1 MINLTHIRALINKEI
16 QQILSDKSVLVV
28 AFVIPLLLVILYGS
42 GMRMDI
48 KPVSVAVVSPQVDD
62 LIGREITLAMLGSS
76 YFKVQVVNN
85 EIEAKRLMQQHDI
98 SAYVMIPDNLAQSA
112 FHQSINVLIVLNGAD
127 AQQSNLAKSY
137 IEAVLASGTSLKALG
152 RQVAYLSSVNQKNIA
167 SSGSYASAKVKD
179 ITVISRNWFNESN
192 ESTWYLMAGQ
202 LIGIVTLMSAF
213 MSSIVIAREFERGT
227 MTGILATNVNALE
240 LLISKIIPY
249 YVLSLLGGSFA
260 ILTTFIL
267 YELPFRGSAF
277 LFILTMAVYLYV
289 SVLLGLL
296 ISALT
301 QNQFLSSEY
310 AIILSFLPSILL
322 SGALFDL
329 RSIPQIISYVAHM
342 LPPTY
347 AVQSSKICILSG
359 GSSDILV
366 LNLGILIMFAA
377 LFTLACYLVIN
388 KHFKRYL
395 PFNLRPN
402 LRPSLSQSAGSVSGS
417 GLAPSKGSAQGHSQ
431 RQGQGQSQ
439 RQGHGLG
446 GGDGGGDGGGQDL
459 SSQQDSAST
468 KSDA

>member
-366 LNLGILIMFAA
+366 LNLGILILFAA

-402 LRPSLSQSAGSVSGS
+402 LRQSAGSGS
-417 GLAPSKGSAQGHSQ
+417 GLAPSKGSAYGLSQG
-431 RQGQGQSQ
+431 QGQGQSQ

-446 GGDGGGDGGGQDL
+446 GGDGSGQDL

>member
-76 YFKVQVVNN
+76 YFKIQVVNN

-366 LNLGILIMFAA
+366 LNLGILILFAA

-395 PFNLRPN
+395 PFNLRP
-402 LRPSLSQSAGSVSGS
+402 SQSQSASSAAPGPGPGHGPGSASCPGLASSKGSAYGQSQGQGSGS
-417 GLAPSKGSAQGHSQ
+417 GL
-431 RQGQGQSQ
+431 
-439 RQGHGLG
+439 G
-446 GGDGGGDGGGQDL
+446 GGGCQDL

>member
-366 LNLGILIMFAA
+366 LNLGILILFAA

-395 PFNLRPN
+395 PFNLRP
-402 LRPSLSQSAGSVSGS
+402 SLSQSAGSVSGS
-417 GLAPSKGSAQGHSQ
+417 GLAPSKGSAY
-431 RQGQGQSQ
+431 GQSQ
-439 RQGHGLG
+439 GHGYGLG
-446 GGDGGGDGGGQDL
+446 GGDSQDL

>member
-366 LNLGILIMFAA
+366 LNLGILILFAA

-395 PFNLRPN
+395 PFNLRP
-402 LRPSLSQSAGSVSGS
+402 SQSQSASSGPGP

-431 RQGQGQSQ
+431 RQG
-439 RQGHGLG
+439 HGLG
-446 GGDGGGDGGGQDL
+446 DGNGNGQDL

>member
-366 LNLGILIMFAA
+366 LNLGILILFAA

-417 GLAPSKGSAQGHSQ
+417 GLAPSKGSAY
-431 RQGQGQSQ
+431 GQSQ
-439 RQGHGLG
+439 RQGQSQGYGLG
-446 GGDGGGDGGGQDL
+446 GGGGQDL

>member
-366 LNLGILIMFAA
+366 LNLGILILFAA

-402 LRPSLSQSAGSVSGS
+402 LRPSLSQSAGSGSGSGS

-431 RQGQGQSQ
+431 RQG
-439 RQGHGLG
+439 HGLG
-446 GGDGGGDGGGQDL
+446 DGNGNGQDL

>member
-137 IEAVLASGTSLKALG
+137 IEAVLTSGTSLKALG

-366 LNLGILIMFAA
+366 LNLGILILFAA

-395 PFNLRPN
+395 PFNLRP
-402 LRPSLSQSAGSVSGS
+402 SQSQSASSGPGP

-431 RQGQGQSQ
+431 RQG
-439 RQGHGLG
+439 HGLG
-446 GGDGGGDGGGQDL
+446 DGNGNGQDL

>member
-366 LNLGILIMFAA
+366 LNLGILILFAA

-395 PFNLRPN
+395 PFNLRP
-402 LRPSLSQSAGSVSGS
+402 SLSQSAGSGT

-431 RQGQGQSQ
+431 RQG
-439 RQGHGLG
+439 HGLG
-446 GGDGGGDGGGQDL
+446 DGNGNGQDL

>member
-366 LNLGILIMFAA
+366 LNLGILILFAA

-395 PFNLRPN
+395 PFNLRP
-402 LRPSLSQSAGSVSGS
+402 SQSQSACASSGS
-417 GLAPSKGSAQGHSQ
+417 ALAPSKGSAYG
-431 RQGQGQSQ
+431 QGQGQGNGNS
-439 RQGHGLG
+439 LG
-446 GGDGGGDGGGQDL
+446 GGGGQDL

>member
-366 LNLGILIMFAA
+366 LNLGILILFAA

-395 PFNLRPN
+395 PFNLRP
-402 LRPSLSQSAGSVSGS
+402 SLSQSASSGS
-417 GLAPSKGSAQGHSQ
+417 GPGLAPSKGSAQGHSQ
-431 RQGQGQSQ
+431 RQGHGY
-439 RQGHGLG
+439 GLG
-446 GGDGGGDGGGQDL
+446 GGCGQDL

>member
-137 IEAVLASGTSLKALG
+137 IEAVLTSGTSLKALG

-366 LNLGILIMFAA
+366 LNLGILILFAA

-395 PFNLRPN
+395 PFNLRP
-402 LRPSLSQSAGSVSGS
+402 SLSQSASSAAPGHGPGHGPGSASCPGLASSKGSAYGQSQGQGSGS
-417 GLAPSKGSAQGHSQ
+417 GL
-431 RQGQGQSQ
+431 
-439 RQGHGLG
+439 G
-446 GGDGGGDGGGQDL
+446 GGGCQDL

>member
-137 IEAVLASGTSLKALG
+137 IEAVFASGTSLKALG

-267 YELPFRGSAF
+267 YELPFRGSAL

-366 LNLGILIMFAA
+366 LNLGILILFAA

-395 PFNLRPN
+395 PFNLRP
-402 LRPSLSQSAGSVSGS
+402 SQSQSAGSGS
-417 GLAPSKGSAQGHSQ
+417 GLAPSKGSAYGLSQGH
-431 RQGQGQSQ
+431 GQGQSQ

-446 GGDGGGDGGGQDL
+446 GGNGNGQDL

>member
-366 LNLGILIMFAA
+366 LNLGILILFAA

-395 PFNLRPN
+395 PFNLRP
-402 LRPSLSQSAGSVSGS
+402 SLSQSASSGS
-417 GLAPSKGSAQGHSQ
+417 GPGLAPSKGSAQGHSQ
-431 RQGQGQSQ
+431 RQG
-439 RQGHGLG
+439 HGLG
-446 GGDGGGDGGGQDL
+446 DGNGNGQDL

>member
-395 PFNLRPN
+395 PFNLRP
-402 LRPSLSQSAGSVSGS
+402 SQSQSASSAAPGPGPGHGPGSASCPGLTSSKGSAYGQSQGQGSGS
-417 GLAPSKGSAQGHSQ
+417 GL
-431 RQGQGQSQ
+431 
-439 RQGHGLG
+439 G
-446 GGDGGGDGGGQDL
+446 GGGCQDL

>member
-395 PFNLRPN
+395 PFNLRP
-402 LRPSLSQSAGSVSGS
+402 SQSQSAGSGS
-417 GLAPSKGSAQGHSQ
+417 GLAPSKGSAYGLSQGH
-431 RQGQGQSQ
+431 GQGQSQ

-446 GGDGGGDGGGQDL
+446 GGNGNGQDL

>member
-366 LNLGILIMFAA
+366 LNLGILILFAA

-395 PFNLRPN
+395 PFNLRP
-402 LRPSLSQSAGSVSGS
+402 SLSQSVGSGT
-417 GLAPSKGSAQGHSQ
+417 GLAPSKGSAYGLSQGH
-431 RQGQGQSQ
+431 GQGQSQ

-446 GGDGGGDGGGQDL
+446 GGNGNGQDL

>member
-366 LNLGILIMFAA
+366 LNLGILILFAA

-395 PFNLRPN
+395 PFNLRP
-402 LRPSLSQSAGSVSGS
+402 SQSQSASSSAPGPGSASGP

-431 RQGQGQSQ
+431 RQGHGY
-439 RQGHGLG
+439 GLG
-446 GGDGGGDGGGQDL
+446 DSQDL
-459 SSQQDSAST
+459 SSQKDSAST

>member
-137 IEAVLASGTSLKALG
+137 IEAVLTSGTSLKALG

-446 GGDGGGDGGGQDL
+446 GGDGGGQDL

>member
-301 QNQFLSSEY
+301 KNQFLSSEY

-366 LNLGILIMFAA
+366 LNLGILILFAA

-395 PFNLRPN
+395 PFNLRP
-402 LRPSLSQSAGSVSGS
+402 SQSQSASSAAPGPGHGPGSASGP

-431 RQGQGQSQ
+431 RQGHGY
-439 RQGHGLG
+439 GLG
-446 GGDGGGDGGGQDL
+446 DSQDL

>member
-417 GLAPSKGSAQGHSQ
+417 GLAPSKGSAYGQS
-431 RQGQGQSQ
+431 QGQGIGS
-439 RQGHGLG
+439 GLG
-446 GGDGGGDGGGQDL
+446 GGGCQDL

>member
-366 LNLGILIMFAA
+366 LNLGILILFAA

-402 LRPSLSQSAGSVSGS
+402 LSQSAGSGS
-417 GLAPSKGSAQGHSQ
+417 GLAPSKGSAY
-431 RQGQGQSQ
+431 GQSQ
-439 RQGHGLG
+439 GHGYGLG
-446 GGDGGGDGGGQDL
+446 GGDSQDL

>member
-1 MINLTHIRALINKEI
+1 MINLTHIRALISKEI

-152 RQVAYLSSVNQKNIA
+152 RQVAYLSSVNQKNTA

-366 LNLGILIMFAA
+366 LNLGILILFAA

-402 LRPSLSQSAGSVSGS
+402 LSQSAGSGSGS
-417 GLAPSKGSAQGHSQ
+417 GLAPSKGSAY
-431 RQGQGQSQ
+431 GQSQ
-439 RQGHGLG
+439 GHGYGLG
-446 GGDGGGDGGGQDL
+446 GGDSQDL

>member
-366 LNLGILIMFAA
+366 LNLGILILFAA

-395 PFNLRPN
+395 PFNLRP
-402 LRPSLSQSAGSVSGS
+402 SQSQSASSA
-417 GLAPSKGSAQGHSQ
+417 APGPGH
-431 RQGQGQSQ
+431 GY
-439 RQGHGLG
+439 GLG
-446 GGDGGGDGGGQDL
+446 GGDSQDL

>member
-137 IEAVLASGTSLKALG
+137 IEAVFASGTSLKALG

-267 YELPFRGSAF
+267 YELPFRGSAL

-366 LNLGILIMFAA
+366 LNLGILILFAA
-377 LFTLACYLVIN
+377 LFTLTCYLVIN

-395 PFNLRPN
+395 PFNLRP
-402 LRPSLSQSAGSVSGS
+402 SLSKSAGSGPGP

-431 RQGQGQSQ
+431 RQG
-439 RQGHGLG
+439 HGLG
-446 GGDGGGDGGGQDL
+446 DGNGNGQDL

>member
-366 LNLGILIMFAA
+366 LNLGILILFAA

-395 PFNLRPN
+395 PFNLRP
-402 LRPSLSQSAGSVSGS
+402 SLSQSAGSGSGS

-431 RQGQGQSQ
+431 RQGHGY
-439 RQGHGLG
+439 GLG
-446 GGDGGGDGGGQDL
+446 GGGDSQDL

>member
-137 IEAVLASGTSLKALG
+137 IEAVLTSGTSLKALG

-366 LNLGILIMFAA
+366 LNLGILILFAA

-402 LRPSLSQSAGSVSGS
+402 LSQSAGSAAPGPGP

-431 RQGQGQSQ
+431 RQGHGH
-439 RQGHGLG
+439 GHGLG
-446 GGDGGGDGGGQDL
+446 GGNGNGQDL
-459 SSQQDSAST
+459 RSQQDSAST